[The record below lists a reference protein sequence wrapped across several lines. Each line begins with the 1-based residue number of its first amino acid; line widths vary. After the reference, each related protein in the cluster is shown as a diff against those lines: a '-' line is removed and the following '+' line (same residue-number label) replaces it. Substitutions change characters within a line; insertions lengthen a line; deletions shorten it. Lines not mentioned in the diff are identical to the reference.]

1 MNRGNSGG
9 PTFNLDGEVIG
20 VNTAIFSPSGG
31 NVGIAFAVPAK
42 TAKNVIEQLKNQGKV
57 SRGWLGVKIQNVDED
72 TALSLGLDR
81 ARGALISEITP
92 AGPAESSGLQP
103 RDIVLAVNES
113 AIDDSRDLARKIAA
127 FTPDTVVDVKVWR
140 NAAEKL
146 VKVKLGTF
154 PNSAE
159 ELSRLEQGKA
169 APETATDLDQL
180 GLKLAPSG
188 ADGVKDGVAI
198 AEVDPASDAAQK
210 GLKAGDVILEVQG
223 EVVKSVDDVVA
234 GVKKARDLG
243 RRAVLLHV
251 RTGEQKRFV
260 ALQLKKG

>member
-1 MNRGNSGG
+1 MS
-9 PTFNLDGEVIG
+9 TTE
-20 VNTAIFSPSGG
+20 T
-31 NVGIAFAVPAK
+31 K
-42 TAKNVIEQLKNQGKV
+42 
-57 SRGWLGVKIQNVDED
+57 
-72 TALSLGLDR
+72 
-81 ARGALISEITP
+81 
-92 AGPAESSGLQP
+92 
-103 RDIVLAVNES
+103 
-113 AIDDSRDLARKIAA
+113 
-127 FTPDTVVDVKVWR
+127 
-140 NAAEKL
+140 
-146 VKVKLGTF
+146 
-154 PNSAE
+154 
-159 ELSRLEQGKA
+159 
-169 APETATDLDQL
+169 TATDLDQL